1 MDDDNKERLRLYQ
14 PGDTVVLYGCFAAEY
29 GVMDSQSGEV
39 RRIDWGAHQ
48 LQLYF
53 ACDDECRCIPFA
65 SITAVLVPGH
75 CRTAVA
81 DQG

>member
-1 MDDDNKERLRLYQ
+1 MDENNKERLRLYQ

-29 GVMDSQSGEV
+29 GVMETQSGVV
-39 RRIDWGAHQ
+39 RSIDWCTHQ

-65 SITAVLVPGH
+65 SITAVLAPGL
-75 CRTAVA
+75 CSVA
-81 DQG
+81 AGDQG